1 MSSGDV
7 SAALIEAAA
16 RIISEE
22 GRPALT
28 NRRVSAEVGTS
39 TMAIYTHFGSNEGLV
54 AAVVDEGFARLAE
67 HLRAVPRDDDPLT
80 VLLHLADAY
89 RHNAVEN
96 RHLYAVMFSA
106 AGTSGGPSAV
116 TRHRRDT
123 FDALVAATR
132 SAMDAGHLR
141 RDDAESVAG
150 QLWSALHGY
159 VMLELAG
166 FMRPE
171 NGTETTVLQPLLIN
185 LGIALA
191 GARP

>member
-1 MSSGDV
+1 MSSADV
-7 SAALIEAAA
+7 SVALVEAAA

-22 GRPALT
+22 GRPGLS
-28 NRRVSAEVGTS
+28 NRRVTAEVGTS
-39 TMAIYTHFGSNEGLV
+39 TMAIYTHFGSIDGLV

-89 RHNAVEN
+89 RENAVEN

-106 AGTSGGPSAV
+106 AATSGGPAEV
-116 TRHRRDT
+116 TRHRHDT
-123 FDALVAATR
+123 FDVLVAATQF
-132 SAMDAGHLR
+132 AMDAGLLNP
-141 RDDAESVAG
+141 DDAECVAG

-166 FMRPE
+166 FMRAE
-171 NGTETTVLQPLLIN
+171 NDTATTVLQPLLIN
-185 LGIALA
+185 LGTALSM
-191 GARP
+191 ARP